1 MSSYAYQVF
10 VDSTGVG
17 HAFIALYGPDGQV
30 MVKGFYPANG
40 GSSSSGQNVLSVA
53 NFGDSILNPSLN
65 RPRGKSVKAGASR
78 RCDKQQIEFD
88 ILSPKLPVT
97 HSANP
102 SPTSSPPPPT

>member
-17 HAFIALYGPDGQV
+17 HAFIALYGADGQV

-53 NFGDSILNPSLN
+53 NFGDRNFGDSILNPSLN
-65 RPRGKSVKAGASR
+65 RQRGKSFKAGASR
-78 RCDKQQIEFD
+78 RCDKQQIEFNL
-88 ILSPKLPVT
+88 LSPKPV
-97 HSANP
+97 P
-102 SPTSSPPPPT
+102 E